1 MHMMW
6 QLIHQAAGP
15 YTGFFRQ
22 GGSEAYMPKKVT
34 NIQRIINND
43 ILKIVNIVFS
53 RGQLPPLASPL
64 CTALPGGNLKF
75 KDKKQSPANNFKTK
89 HNKSKKLIANV
100 SLFTIHLQS
109 NLNTLINY

>member
-1 MHMMW
+1 MW

-53 RGQLPPLASPL
+53 RGQLPPLPL
-64 CTALPGGNLKF
+64 RCVRPCQVEILNLKI
-75 KDKKQSPANNFKTK
+75 
-89 HNKSKKLIANV
+89 KSRAQQI
-100 SLFTIHLQS
+100 
-109 NLNTLINY
+109 TLKPNIIKAKN